1 MAEYNDISNL
11 YPKTKVGLK
20 TILDIWN
27 AFTITEE
34 FRINTIEYA
43 TYLVEDTDTWSSIAG
58 KLYGDRRLW
67 WVIALYNNIEDPFQ
81 LYYEYGISNK
91 ITELRIMSPVYIYDL
106 LNEIK
111 SRLVNNDFET
121 LEF

>member
-1 MAEYNDISNL
+1 MAGYNDISNL